1 MYGSRR
7 RNEHGLLSVL
17 FGCVT
22 SRTYRAPHNESN
34 SSCCIAV
41 YEGAWISAP
50 RLKGGPS
57 LVEAESFDRGLA
69 ALSDYVN
76 RASLNVGAGSE
87 PFCRLSIC
95 YVAILPLSGF

>member
-50 RLKGGPS
+50 RLKGAQVS
-57 LVEAESFDRGLA
+57 SRR
-69 ALSDYVN
+69 N
-76 RASLNVGAGSE
+76 RLIAVW
-87 PFCRLSIC
+87 RR
-95 YVAILPLSGF
+95 